1 MIWTK
6 FIQPRLISLACTSKP
21 IRRQR
26 AKVIPKAD
34 GTVLEIGFGSGHNLP
49 FYNKNNVK
57 KIIGLEPSVNMQ
69 KLSKRRLKD
78 FNINFELLT
87 ERAEEIPLE
96 SNSIDSV
103 VCTYTLCSI
112 SKPELALS
120 EIKRVLKKN
129 GKFIFTEHAIS
140 PDLKINTFQKKIEPI
155 WKFLADGCHLTRD
168 IRKMLIENG
177 FNIDSSDDM
186 YLPRTPKFIGYHI
199 WGQLIN

>member
-1 MIWTK
+1 MIWSK

-49 FYNKNNVK
+49 FYNKKNVK

-112 SKPELALS
+112 SNPKLALS
-120 EIKRVLKKN
+120 EIRRVLKKD

-140 PDLKINTFQKKIEPI
+140 PDLKISKFQKKIEPL

-168 IRKMLIENG
+168 IRKILIENG
-177 FNIDSSDDM
+177 FNIDNSDDM
-186 YLPRTPKFIGYHI
+186 YLPGTPKFIGYHI
-199 WGQLIN
+199 WGQLIK

>member
-1 MIWTK
+1 MIWSK

-21 IRRQR
+21 IRIQR

-49 FYNKNNVK
+49 FYNKKNVK
-57 KIIGLEPSVNMQ
+57 KIIGLEPSINMQ

-112 SKPELALS
+112 SKPKLALS
-120 EIKRVLKKN
+120 EIRRVLKKD

-140 PDLKINTFQKKIEPI
+140 PDLKINAFQKKIEPI

-177 FNIDSSDDM
+177 FNTDSSDDM
-186 YLPRTPKFIGYHI
+186 YLPGTPKFIGYNI
-199 WGQLIN
+199 WGLLKK

>member
-1 MIWTK
+1 MIWSK

-21 IRRQR
+21 IRIQR

-49 FYNKNNVK
+49 FYNKKNVK
-57 KIIGLEPSVNMQ
+57 KIIGLEPSINMQ

-112 SKPELALS
+112 SKPKLALS
-120 EIKRVLKKN
+120 EIRRVLKKD

-140 PDLKINTFQKKIEPI
+140 PDLKINKFQKKIEPI

-177 FNIDSSDDM
+177 FNTDSSDDM
-186 YLPRTPKFIGYHI
+186 YLPGTPKFIGYHI
-199 WGQLIN
+199 WGLLKK

>member
-1 MIWTK
+1 
-6 FIQPRLISLACTSKP
+6 
-21 IRRQR
+21 
-26 AKVIPKAD
+26 
-34 GTVLEIGFGSGHNLP
+34 
-49 FYNKNNVK
+49 
-57 KIIGLEPSVNMQ
+57 MQ

-112 SKPELALS
+112 SNPTLALS
-120 EIKRVLKKN
+120 EIRRVLKKD

-140 PDLKINTFQKKIEPI
+140 PDLKINKFQKKIEPL

-168 IRKMLIENG
+168 IRKILIENG
-177 FNIDSSDDM
+177 FNIDSSEDM
-186 YLPRTPKFIGYHI
+186 YLPGTPKFIGYHI
-199 WGQLIN
+199 WGQLIK